1 MKNNTITVKA
11 NASIDAAIA
20 MKIAEHYCHAKR
32 KHPYF
37 CDVCSPNWMTIE
49 HQKKTIAYAL
59 NMSRIDISDDIAR
72 GRLMWDT
79 LLNCEVWEVH
89 DALLRGDNAHAVEE
103 CYDAIA
109 VLLRVVDVIE
119 GRQELGKPRKGSKK

>member
-1 MKNNTITVKA
+1 MKNNTSTVKA
-11 NASIDAAIA
+11 KASIDAAVIT
-20 MKIAEHYCHAKR
+20 KITEHYRHAKH

-37 CDVCSPNWMTIE
+37 CDVCLPNWLTIE
-49 HQKKTIAYAL
+49 QQKKTIDYAL
-59 NMSRIDISDDIAR
+59 KMSRMDIQDDIAR
-72 GRLMWDT
+72 SRLMWDT

-119 GRQELGKPRKGSKK
+119 GRQTLGNPQEGEKK

>member
-1 MKNNTITVKA
+1 MKNNTSTVKA
-11 NASIDAAIA
+11 NAASDAAVIT
-20 MKIAEHYCHAKR
+20 KIAEHYCHAKR

-37 CDVCSPNWMTIE
+37 CDVCSPNWQTIE
-49 HQKKTIAYAL
+49 QQKKTIAYAL
-59 NMSRIDISDDIAR
+59 KMSRMDISDDITR

-89 DALLRGDNAHAVEE
+89 DALLRGANAHAVEE

-109 VLLRVVDVIE
+109 VMLRVVDVIE
-119 GRQELGKPRKGSKK
+119 GRQTLGKPQEGEKR

>member
-1 MKNNTITVKA
+1 MKNNTIIVEAK
-11 NASIDAAIA
+11 ASIDAAVVT
-20 MKIAEHYCHAKR
+20 KIAEHYCHAKL

-37 CDVCSPNWMTIE
+37 CDVCSPSWLTIG
-49 HQKKTIAYAL
+49 QRKKTIAYAL
-59 NMSRIDISDDIAR
+59 KMSRMDIQDDIAR

-109 VLLRVVDVIE
+109 VLIRVVDVIE
-119 GRQELGKPRKGSKK
+119 GRQTLGNPNGVEKK